1 MATTVF
7 NQSEGCCP
15 VRDHNGPITRLSSS
29 VHSAHITSSTDC
41 AAGPLKIPFLQMRNQ
56 GSGRSQSPPTGSEG
70 LAEEPGSSNFPRG
83 KPSFLPGVATR
94 IPRLPWEVLHA
105 YRKRREDTKATNV
118 HGYQR
123 VGWRGG
129 LRARGGPAVLLP
141 LFHFLNH
148 VKLLPLFRFSSF
160 NRQTL

>member
-15 VRDHNGPITRLSSS
+15 VRDHNGPSTRLSSS
-29 VHSAHITSSTDC
+29 VHSAHVTSSTDC

-83 KPSFLPGVATR
+83 KPSFLPGWPQGSLGFHGKFYMPTGNAEKIQKQPMSMAIRGWDGEVGSG
-94 IPRLPWEVLHA
+94 PEGDLPFF
-105 YRKRREDTKATNV
+105 
-118 HGYQR
+118 
-123 VGWRGG
+123 
-129 LRARGGPAVLLP
+129 
-141 LFHFLNH
+141 FHCFI
-148 VKLLPLFRFSSF
+148 F
-160 NRQTL
+160 